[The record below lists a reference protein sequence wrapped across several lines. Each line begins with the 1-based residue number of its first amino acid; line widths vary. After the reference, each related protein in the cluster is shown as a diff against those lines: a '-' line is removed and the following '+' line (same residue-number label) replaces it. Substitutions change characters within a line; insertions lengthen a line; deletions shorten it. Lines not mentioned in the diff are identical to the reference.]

1 MNNKQYATELAK
13 QHEASLNK
21 TPPNRSMTTAFMAE
35 IGRWMQRG
43 EVSVTAHPS
52 FTYWHHEID
61 GAGIIVPRADM
72 VAVAQAIGTTL
83 SVTVHPQHELL
94 LIVNFADHDAAE
106 KWLKDNEP
114 IPVTRF
120 DIDRIL
126 GIGDQ
131 FLRDWRES
139 DRESGEPTDA
149 ALTERD
155 SEWRVVRPL
164 LVSSADLA
172 RQLAHVV
179 ELAHAA
185 GCDHEQLREAN
196 DLLENLR
203 DNRALPP
210 VRNAVAM
217 QLTLDHWKTVLAC
230 AIQAGNVWRP
240 NIVIAVDET
249 KEGGAYAYKDC
260 RDDGAKWS
268 RAFPTLDALVVDV
281 FAHYELDSGRLDAP
295 EVGLDRDVVQAV
307 RDYVAAI
314 DFVDAVKLLGG
325 HVVSTNVGTA

>member
-1 MNNKQYATELAK
+1 MNNKELATQLAK
-13 QHEASLNK
+13 QRAATLNACSPD
-21 TPPNRSMTTAFMAE
+21 TSMTTAKMAE
-35 IGRWMQRG
+35 VGRWMQQG
-43 EVSVTAHPS
+43 EVIMTAHPS
-52 FTYWHHEID
+52 FKYWQHEID
-61 GAGIIVPRADM
+61 GEDIIVPHEQM
-72 VAVAQAIGTTL
+72 VAVANEIETTL
-83 SVTVHPQHELL
+83 TVTVHPQHELL
-94 LIVNFADHDAAE
+94 LIVGFADQEAAE

-131 FLRDWRES
+131 FLQDWRES

-172 RQLAHVV
+172 RQLAQVV
-179 ELAHAA
+179 ELAYAA

-210 VRNAVAM
+210 ARNAVAT

-249 KEGGAYAYKDC
+249 KEGGAYAYKDR

-281 FAHYELDSGRLDAP
+281 FAHYELDSGRLDAA
-295 EVGLDRDVVQAV
+295 EVGLDRDVIQAV

-314 DFVDAVKLLGG
+314 DFVDAAKLLAG
-325 HVVSTNVGTA
+325 HLKSTKVGTA